1 MMNEKTASKE
11 DVTTAIVNIAKS
23 ASISDL
29 RQFYIDRKCE
39 DAEYQDNK
47 ELLELLHDWGPG
59 SHYHEVVRPAM
70 ERIKS
75 VAHDAFD
82 DTDEDCIVS
91 LVYDESFADADDD
104 DEMPPLLGAH
114 VSVWQWLDAEDF
126 SKQ

>member
-47 ELLELLHDWGPG
+47 ELLELLA
-59 SHYHEVVRPAM
+59 R
-70 ERIKS
+70 
-75 VAHDAFD
+75 
-82 DTDEDCIVS
+82 
-91 LVYDESFADADDD
+91 
-104 DEMPPLLGAH
+104 LGAGKPLPRG
-114 VSVWQWLDAEDF
+114 SASCNGANQECCA
-126 SKQ
+126 